1 MGEEDDSRSTKEN
14 YWVPAVMINACTPFE
29 QQALITFNTF
39 YLSDYD
45 QKRLVPVNQ
54 EPQSHNSFSLTAV
67 ATPA

>member
-1 MGEEDDSRSTKEN
+1 
-14 YWVPAVMINACTPFE
+14 MINACTPFE

-54 EPQSHNSFSLTAV
+54 EPQSYNSFSLTAV
-67 ATPA
+67 ATPAYCSQC